1 MTKRLL
7 IAVFILW
14 ATHIFAQDIPAKPN
28 PPRLVN
34 DFVGNVL
41 SQAEIETLEQKLVNY
56 NDTTSTQ
63 IIVVIVATIGDYDMN
78 TYATKIGREWG
89 VGSADFNNG
98 IVLLWATEDRKVYI
112 ATGYGMEGALPDI
125 YAKRIVEQIIIPYF
139 RNGEY
144 YNGLNEASSAI
155 IKYAAGEYEASPESS
170 DEMPLWLLILI
181 LLIIYLIIRS
191 IIKNSKNGGGRNGGF
206 PYTTYTGW
214 GRQSGNWGGW
224 SGGGSSWGGGGGWSG
239 GGFGG
244 FGGGSFGGGGAG
256 GSY

>member
-1 MTKRLL
+1 MFLA
-7 IAVFILW
+7 IQV
-14 ATHIFAQDIPAKPN
+14 FAQDLPPKPN

-34 DFVGNVL
+34 DFVGGVL
-41 SQAEIETLEQKLVNY
+41 SQGEIETLEQKLVTY

-63 IIVVIVATIGDYDMN
+63 ITVVIVKTVGDYDMN
-78 TYATKIGREWG
+78 TYATNLGRAWG

-98 IVLLWATEDRKVYI
+98 VVILWATEDRKIYI
-112 ATGYGMEGALPDI
+112 ATGYGMEGVLPDI

-139 RNGEY
+139 RESRY
-144 YNGLNEASSAI
+144 YDGLNEGTTQI
-155 IKYAAGEYEASPESS
+155 FKYASGEYKADPS
-170 DEMPLWLLILI
+170 DGEEIPFWVIIIFLLILFI
-181 LLIIYLIIRS
+181 IIRA
-191 IIKNSKNGGGRNGGF
+191 IMKNGGGPRSGL

-224 SGGGSSWGGGGGWSG
+224 SGGGSGWGGGGWSGGGG